1 MQLPGSRGRAHSSMR
16 RLALMEEATQLP
28 KVHVRE
34 YVQPLWCGWAE
45 EAGVCGVER
54 RRSRRGRGGGDTVR
68 RVVATAAEP
77 WDGESAKVLESRS
90 IHPQNGFH
98 RRREGESICPE
109 ESSDSAGSIRPQ
121 L

>member
-1 MQLPGSRGRAHSSMR
+1 
-16 RLALMEEATQLP
+16 MEEATQLP